1 MIRLLSYFLFAFALL
16 PLSGC
21 GAEPNNS
28 TTSSTTTSTP
38 AAQQAPTAPAA
49 EQRSSTPAAPA
60 IDFKAGQHYEVLRQ
74 PVRTSDPERI
84 EVVEVFWYGCG
95 HCYTFKPLAE
105 EWAETLADD
114 VMKTRLPAV
123 WHPVMEVHARAY
135 YTAESLDV
143 VEKVHTAIFEAMNL
157 RGEELDN
164 KKELADLF
172 EAAGVSRDEFEQTFD
187 SFGVNSA
194 LTRGDSRQRAYG
206 VRGTPELIVN
216 GKYRITGTM
225 AGSHAGMLQ
234 VADHLIEKERNS
246 R

>member
-1 MIRLLSYFLFAFALL
+1 MIRLLSYFLFVFALL
-16 PLSGC
+16 PLTGC
-21 GAEPNNS
+21 GAEPNSSAANS
-28 TTSSTTTSTP
+28 AST
-38 AAQQAPTAPAA
+38 QQAPTAPAA
-49 EQRSSTPAAPA
+49 EQRPNSQAAPA
-60 IDFKAGQHYEVLRQ
+60 VDFQAGQHYEVLRQ

-95 HCYTFKPLAE
+95 HCYTFKPMVE

-114 VMKTRLPAV
+114 VVKTRLPAV
-123 WHPVMEVHARAY
+123 WHPVMELHARAY
-135 YTAESLDV
+135 YTAEALGV
-143 VEKVHTAIFEAMNL
+143 VDQVHTPIFEAMNL

-164 KKELADLF
+164 KKDIGDLF
-172 EAAGVSRDEFEQTFD
+172 EAAGVSRDDFEQTFD
-187 SFGVNSA
+187 SFGVSSA

-206 VRGTPELIVN
+206 IRGTPELIVN

-234 VADHLIEKERNS
+234 VADYLIEKERNS